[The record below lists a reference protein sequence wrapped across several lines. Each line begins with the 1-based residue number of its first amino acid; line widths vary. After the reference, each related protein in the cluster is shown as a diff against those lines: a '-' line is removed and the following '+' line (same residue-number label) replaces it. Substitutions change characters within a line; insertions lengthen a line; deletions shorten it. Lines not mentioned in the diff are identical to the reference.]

1 MNEELTNLL
10 EGIETANNIQQYE
23 EGLGDIAHKIGTGIK
38 DAFGTKA
45 GAAQRANTDAQTK
58 LNTAR
63 TNQQAQKTNA
73 QINAMNNALDD
84 LTLAK
89 NLNDVVTDALG
100 IVEKGLASLPQQEP
114 KPKKQ
119 PDQKQQDQNQQP
131 QNNVGDNAAEQ
142 RAAEIEAAKASKAG
156 IEDNPENQYDSFMD
170 SQIIDFTNALREAAN
185 TNTKAFYNKAAK
197 SLKTIQAELRPF
209 LTGQKD
215 FTVADLDKISNL
227 INDQSISTVLGKNDK
242 KALQTIQNVNSMIK
256 NKKIEIGDDGSTAQ
270 NQQPANPN
278 NANPPASDGAVDTT
292 KQGNTGTGDPTAL
305 DKYGNS
311 KDLIVNDINRHITI
325 YKVNVD
331 DLIAYLQTL
340 KK

>member
-1 MNEELTNLL
+1 MNEELTNIL

-23 EGLGDIAHKIGTGIK
+23 EGAKDKLHIVGNTIK
-38 DAFGTKA
+38 NLFGSKSGEA
-45 GAAQRANTDAQTK
+45 GRANADAQTA
-58 LNTAR
+58 LNTAK
-63 TNQQAQKTNA
+63 TNQQARKTNA
-73 QINAMNNALDD
+73 QTNAIENALDD

-114 KPKKQ
+114 KPNN
-119 PDQKQQDQNQQP
+119 QKPQQQDK
-131 QNNVGDNAAEQ
+131 NAAEQ
-142 RAAEIEAAKASKAG
+142 RLADTVAAKNSKAG

-197 SLKTIQAELRPF
+197 SLKAIQAELRPF

-256 NKKIEIGDDGSTAQ
+256 NKKISIGDDGSTAQ
-270 NQQPANPN
+270 NQQTQNPQPSKANSTGSASAAEQGNSGAGDANNIAN
-278 NANPPASDGAVDTT
+278 NAKAKPTVD
-292 KQGNTGTGDPTAL
+292 A
-305 DKYGNS
+305 
-311 KDLIVNDINRHITI
+311 INRGLSSGLS
-325 YKVNVD
+325 VD

>member
-1 MNEELTNLL
+1 MNEELTNIL

-23 EGLGDIAHKIGTGIK
+23 EGAKDLIHRAGNFIK
-38 DAFGTKA
+38 NTFGSESGQA
-45 GAAQRANTDAQTK
+45 SRANADAQTA
-58 LNTAR
+58 LNTAK

-73 QINAMNNALDD
+73 QINAINNALDD

-89 NLNDVVTDALG
+89 NLNDVVTNALG

-114 KPKKQ
+114 KPKNQKQ
-119 PDQKQQDQNQQP
+119 PP
-131 QNNVGDNAAEQ
+131 QNNNAAEQ
-142 RAAEIEAAKASKAG
+142 RAEEIKAAKDSKAG

-185 TNTKAFYNKAAK
+185 ANTKSFYNKAAK
-197 SLKTIQAELRPF
+197 SLKAIQAELRPF

-227 INDQSISTVLGKNDK
+227 INDQSISTVLGNSDK

-256 NKKIEIGDDGSTAQ
+256 NKKISIGDDGSTAQ
-270 NQQPANPN
+270 NQQTQSPQPN
-278 NANPPASDGAVDTT
+278 NVNPTGGGAGATE
-292 KQGNTGTGDPTAL
+292 QGSSGAGDPSKVT
-305 DKYGNS
+305 NS
-311 KDLIVNDINRHITI
+311 PVGQNLANSINRFIGGENPQA
-325 YKVNVD
+325 NVD
-331 DLIAYLQTL
+331 DIIAYLQTL